1 MKKLRIAL
9 LALREKLL
17 LRSKRYELIIVNARC
32 IWCLPAF
39 LFFWPNTGNQSLNQ
53 WFSTWGDFVSQRTS
67 NNDKR
72 FLVVTTR
79 NTLLAS
85 SGERPG
91 MLLNIQQ
98 CTGGPPQQRILPV
111 LQNVLSTEAEK
122 SCSRYKNK
130 IFIVFSLCLYPNVF
144 QKGFEAI

>member
-17 LRSKRYELIIVNARC
+17 LRSKRYELIVVNARC

-67 NNDKR
+67 NNDRR

-98 CTGGPPQQRILPV
+98 CTGGPHNKEFSRCSKMSLVPRLRNHV
-111 LQNVLSTEAEK
+111 LDIKTKYS
-122 SCSRYKNK
+122 
-130 IFIVFSLCLYPNVF
+130 
-144 QKGFEAI
+144 